1 MLSMNNMVCLTRKE
15 VFNSEKK
22 EFVENNQGGGGCQQ
36 FIWMKSTSS
45 ILKDVSHEGCNTR
58 TGSSLQLSTSPYYA
72 SGLLGMLS
80 YVSMLTSAASPPPG
94 RL

>member
-1 MLSMNNMVCLTRKE
+1 MLSMNNMVCLTNKE

-22 EFVENNQGGGGCQQ
+22 NVLKITRGGGCQQ
-36 FIWMKSTSS
+36 SIWMKSTSS
-45 ILKDVSHEGCNTR
+45 IVKDASHEGCNTR
-58 TGSSLQLSTSPYYA
+58 TGSSLQQSTSPYYA